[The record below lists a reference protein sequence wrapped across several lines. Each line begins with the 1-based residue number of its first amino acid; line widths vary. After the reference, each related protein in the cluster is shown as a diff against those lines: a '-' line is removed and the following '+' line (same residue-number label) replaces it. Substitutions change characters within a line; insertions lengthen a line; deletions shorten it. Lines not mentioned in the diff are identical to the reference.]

1 MKRRGGKRN
10 WKNMGGNEKRKGG
23 RLGDELIMMIGK
35 GGGRLLEGGWEV
47 VAPVC
52 PPTNCLVSFFSLSI
66 SIFCVVLDWSY
77 VLSLLFTGL
86 FIKQQSSFCSVVVD
100 NCFYYYLIF
109 IRRCNHYFIV
119 PFVRLFSSSSFSG
132 FCYRRG
138 IGRPISRPLRIL
150 NSILYFPRFFQIS
163 QYAKVNARLFK
174 CKDLTKQKKERRKEM
189 EKTPRGWGRERKDL
203 FPVFVHYSPDFLIC
217 FSFLFPLYLF
227 WKIKK
232 DYPSTLFLDL
242 NGYFIDLNYSTW
254 TFELSNLSLKLFFPA
269 SLTSFFLL
277 PFLTSLPFPFVFD
290 FLFYSLN
297 SIFKTLWLTDPPLV
311 FPFIYP
317 VPVSRYP
324 LCFSALL
331 FTSFLLCLFHFLRT
345 FFLSHFFLLP
355 SFVFFFLSLV
365 L

>member
-1 MKRRGGKRN
+1 
-10 WKNMGGNEKRKGG
+10 MGGSCP
-23 RLGDELIMMIGK
+23 RLPSNKLSSF
-35 GGGRLLEGGWEV
+35 L
-47 VAPVC
+47 
-52 PPTNCLVSFFSLSI
+52 FFSLHFNFLRCSWLI
-66 SIFCVVLDWSY
+66 IRSVLVVHWTVHQTAFIVLFCGRWQLF
-77 VLSLLFTGL
+77 LLLFDIHQALQPL
-86 FIKQQSSFCSVVVD
+86 FHCSL
-100 NCFYYYLIF
+100 CLT
-109 IRRCNHYFIV
+109 
-119 PFVRLFSSSSFSG
+119 LSSSSFPG

-150 NSILYFPRFFQIS
+150 NSILYFLRFFQIS

-174 CKDLTKQKKERRKEM
+174 CKDLTKQKKERNGENSSGM
-189 EKTPRGWGRERKDL
+189 RGGERKDL
-203 FPVFVHYSPDFLIC
+203 FSVFVHYSPDFLIC

-277 PFLTSLPFPFVFD
+277 PFLTSLTFPFVFD

-297 SIFKTLWLTDPPLV
+297 SIFKTLWLTDLPFV

-331 FTSFLLCLFHFLRT
+331 FTSFLLCLFHCLRS